1 MTTKK
6 RLVLATQNVGKIQ
19 ELERILEKTD
29 LAIEVLGLRD
39 FPDMPDVEETGTTFA
54 ENSLLKSHAIA
65 AFTGLPALADD
76 SGLCVDALGGDP
88 GIFSA
93 RWAGKHGDDE
103 ANIVKVL
110 EQLHGESKRTARFV
124 CAVSLVFPANHI
136 HHHEEIVVEG
146 VMTGEITQAP
156 IGSFGFGYDPIF
168 RPDGYQLTSGQ
179 LDPVIKDE
187 ISHRGQALRK
197 ILPFIEQLI

>member
-54 ENSLLKSHAIA
+54 ENSLLKSRAIA

-124 CAVSLVFPANHI
+124 CAVSLIFPANHI

>member
-1 MTTKK
+1 MTSKK
-6 RLVLATQNVGKIQ
+6 RLVLATQNVGKIH
-19 ELERILEKTD
+19 EFERILEKSD

-54 ENSLLKSHAIA
+54 ENSLLKSRAIA

-110 EQLHGESKRTARFV
+110 EQLHGEFKRTARFV

-146 VMTGEITQAP
+146 VMTGEIMQAP

-168 RPDGYQLTSGQ
+168 RPDGYELTSGQ
-179 LDPVIKDE
+179 LDPMIKDE

>member
-54 ENSLLKSHAIA
+54 ENSLLKSRAIA

>member
-1 MTTKK
+1 MTSKK
-6 RLVLATQNVGKIQ
+6 RLVLATQNVGKIH
-19 ELERILEKTD
+19 EFERILEKSD

-54 ENSLLKSHAIA
+54 ENSLLKSRAIA

-146 VMTGEITQAP
+146 VMTGEIMQAP

-168 RPDGYQLTSGQ
+168 RPDGYELTSGQ
-179 LDPVIKDE
+179 LDPMIKDE

>member
-1 MTTKK
+1 MTSKK
-6 RLVLATQNVGKIQ
+6 RLVLATQNVGKIH
-19 ELERILEKTD
+19 EFERILEKSD

-54 ENSLLKSHAIA
+54 ENSLLKSRAIA

-124 CAVSLVFPANHI
+124 CA
-136 HHHEEIVVEG
+136 G
-146 VMTGEITQAP
+146 
-156 IGSFGFGYDPIF
+156 
-168 RPDGYQLTSGQ
+168 R
-179 LDPVIKDE
+179 
-187 ISHRGQALRK
+187 
-197 ILPFIEQLI
+197 

>member
-54 ENSLLKSHAIA
+54 ENSLLKSRAIA

-76 SGLCVDALGGDP
+76 SGLCVDALGGYP

>member
-6 RLVLATQNVGKIQ
+6 RFVLATQNVGKIQ

-54 ENSLLKSHAIA
+54 ENSLLKSRAIA

>member
-1 MTTKK
+1 
-6 RLVLATQNVGKIQ
+6 
-19 ELERILEKTD
+19 
-29 LAIEVLGLRD
+29 
-39 FPDMPDVEETGTTFA
+39 MPDVEETGTTFA
-54 ENSLLKSHAIA
+54 ENSLLKSRAIA